1 MHNNSTRFALAR
13 WTANPLLFNFAPL
26 GISTIGKMMRN
37 VLAALVALILT
48 GCLGMPDTVTPV
60 TNFEL
65 NRYLGKWYEIARL
78 DHSFERGLE
87 RITAEYSLRDDGG
100 VAVVNRGYLIED
112 DEWKVAEGKAYFVNN
127 ENTGYLKVSFFGP
140 FYGSYVVFEIDQEG
154 YEYAFVSGPDT
165 SYLWLLSRT
174 PQLQQEI
181 IEKFKRKSKEL
192 GFDTSKLIFVN
203 HDEA

>member
-1 MHNNSTRFALAR
+1 
-13 WTANPLLFNFAPL
+13 
-26 GISTIGKMMRN
+26 
-37 VLAALVALILT
+37 
-48 GCLGMPDTVTPV
+48 MPDTVTPV
-60 TNFEL
+60 ANFEL

-87 RITAEYSLRDDGG
+87 RITAEYSVRDDGG
-100 VAVVNRGYLIED
+100 ISVINRGYSIED
-112 DEWKVAEGKAYFVNN
+112 DEWKVAEGKAYFVGD
-127 ENTGYLKVSFFGP
+127 ETKGYLKVSFFGP

-181 IEKFKRKSKEL
+181 LEKFKRISKEL

-203 HDEA
+203 QDENA

>member
-1 MHNNSTRFALAR
+1 
-13 WTANPLLFNFAPL
+13 
-26 GISTIGKMMRN
+26 MMRI
-37 VLAALVALILT
+37 ALLNIVALILT

-60 TNFEL
+60 ANFEL

-87 RITAEYSLRDDGG
+87 RITAEYSVRDDGG
-100 VAVVNRGYLIED
+100 ISVINRGYSIED
-112 DEWKVAEGKAYFVNN
+112 DEWKVAEGKAYFVGD
-127 ENTGYLKVSFFGP
+127 ETKGYLKVSFFGP

-181 IEKFKRKSKEL
+181 IEKFKRISKEL

-203 HDEA
+203 QDENA